1 MNAMT
6 TEQTTMQQPLIFTT
20 QATRVI
26 TQHLQILYHLNI
38 NIPVTKG
45 LGMNNVLLIHVA
57 ILLNVLINRFLRINS
72 LRNIF
77 GLLLKK

>member
-1 MNAMT
+1 MT
-6 TEQTTMQQPLIFTT
+6 TEQTTMQQPMMFTT

-26 TQHLQILYHLNI
+26 NQHLQILYHLNI
-38 NIPVTKG
+38 NIPVTTG
-45 LGMNNVLLIHVA
+45 LGMNNVLLIQVA
-57 ILLNVLINRFLRINS
+57 ILLNVLINRFLKINS